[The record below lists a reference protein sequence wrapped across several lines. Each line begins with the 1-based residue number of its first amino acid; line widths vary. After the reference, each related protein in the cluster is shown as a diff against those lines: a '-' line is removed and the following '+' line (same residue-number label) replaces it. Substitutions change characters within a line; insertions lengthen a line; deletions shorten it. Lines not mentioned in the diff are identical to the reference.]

1 MNGPNAVRG
10 SWPRKNL
17 PPSPAP
23 IASPATTSLR
33 AATAADVPLILQ
45 LIRALAEY
53 ERAPN
58 DVVATEELLRE
69 HLFGDAPAAH
79 VLLACEESEPV
90 GFALYFLNYST
101 WLGRPGL
108 YLEDLFVLPAHR
120 RSGHGRALLQ
130 RLGQIA
136 HERGCGRMEWAVLDW
151 NEPAID
157 FYKTLGAQP
166 LNEWT
171 IFRLTGE
178 GIAKLAQ
185 AAADPA
191 AM

>member
-1 MNGPNAVRG
+1 MSA
-10 SWPRKNL
+10 
-17 PPSPAP
+17 PA
-23 IASPATTSLR
+23 STTLR
-33 AATAADVPLILQ
+33 AATPADVPLILQ

-58 DVVATEELLRE
+58 DVVATEQLLHE
-69 HLFGDAPAAH
+69 HLFGDTPAAH
-79 VLLACEESEPV
+79 VLLACEDGKPV
-90 GFALYFLNYST
+90 GFALYFFNFST

-108 YLEDLFVLPAHR
+108 YLEDLFVLPEHR

-130 RLGQIA
+130 RLGQVA

-151 NEPAID
+151 NEPAIE
-157 FYKTLGAQP
+157 FYQTLGARP
-166 LNEWT
+166 LDEWT
-171 IFRLTGE
+171 IFRLTRE

-185 AAADPA
+185 AAPDPE